1 MPLPALH
8 THPHRDAS
16 LVRLLARIDRSLDR
30 AVRTSGRFTRWRLA
44 IFMIGAV
51 ASITL
56 FQQQWYQ
63 FGNVTLVGSLTLF
76 IIVARYHSKLEDRV
90 QRLRVWRRIK
100 ATHLARLRLDWTGI
114 PARVTPSLE
123 QHPYAVDLDL
133 VGRHSLLELLDTTNS
148 SNGRERLADWLLTQP
163 PDPIRWAKRQRLIK
177 ELTGL
182 PLFRDRLGL
191 EASLLGEAELNGDR
205 IRLALAPPVGFSGLI
220 PLLLIQGVLAGTTL
234 GLAFASA
241 ISGFREYWI
250 LSFTVYAA
258 IYLLTSGQV
267 EPVFGRAL
275 SLHGQLEKLGGLFR
289 YLERRSYR
297 ATPSLGRLCASV
309 VAGATR
315 PSIAIRRLARVSHA
329 LSVRAHPLVHL
340 ALNGIVPWDLF
351 FTWRLER
358 IRGHVVND
366 VSVWLETLAE
376 LEASNAL
383 AAFAFLHPEYRWPVP
398 LPAEAST
405 NEDRAAVLVAN
416 ALGHPLIPSTQRV
429 ANDLDMRGLGRVLLV
444 TGSNMSGKST
454 FLRTVGINVCL
465 AQAGA
470 PVCAM
475 SFEWTWV
482 RMACCIRVDDSL
494 EAGLSF
500 FYAEVKRLK
509 RLLDAAE
516 NRAAPPVLF
525 LIDEIFK
532 GTNNRE
538 RLIGSRAYIEALTTS
553 HGFGLV
559 TTHDLEL
566 AEMERTFSTL
576 TNAHFQETVQAN
588 QLKFDYTLR
597 PGPCPTTN
605 ALRIMALE
613 GLPVKDTLP
622 KDAQDSTPQG

>member
-1 MPLPALH
+1 
-8 THPHRDAS
+8 
-16 LVRLLARIDRSLDR
+16 
-30 AVRTSGRFTRWRLA
+30 
-44 IFMIGAV
+44 
-51 ASITL
+51 
-56 FQQQWYQ
+56 
-63 FGNVTLVGSLTLF
+63 
-76 IIVARYHSKLEDRV
+76 
-90 QRLRVWRRIK
+90 
-100 ATHLARLRLDWTGI
+100 
-114 PARVTPSLE
+114 
-123 QHPYAVDLDL
+123 
-133 VGRHSLLELLDTTNS
+133 
-148 SNGRERLADWLLTQP
+148 
-163 PDPIRWAKRQRLIK
+163 
-177 ELTGL
+177 
-182 PLFRDRLGL
+182 
-191 EASLLGEAELNGDR
+191 
-205 IRLALAPPVGFSGLI
+205 
-220 PLLLIQGVLAGTTL
+220 
-234 GLAFASA
+234 
-241 ISGFREYWI
+241 
-250 LSFTVYAA
+250 VYAA

-289 YLERRSYR
+289 YLEGRSYA
-297 ATPSLGRLCASV
+297 ATPALGRLCAAV

-358 IRGHVVND
+358 IRGHVLND
-366 VSVWLETLAE
+366 VAVWLETLAE

-383 AAFAFLHPEYRWPVP
+383 AAFAFLHPEYHWPVP
-398 LPAEAST
+398 LTAEPST
-405 NEDRAAVLVAN
+405 NGERTAVLSAT
-416 ALGHPLIPSTQRV
+416 ALGHPLIPSAQRV
-429 ANDLDMRGLGRVLLV
+429 SNDLDMRGLGRVLLV

-454 FLRTVGINVCL
+454 FLRTVGINACL

-470 PVCAM
+470 PVCAK

-516 NRAAPPVLF
+516 DRAAPPVLF

-538 RLIGSRAYIEALTTS
+538 RLIGSRAYIQALTTS

-566 AEMERTFSTL
+566 AEMERTFPSL
-576 TNAHFQETVQAN
+576 TNAHFQETVQAS

-613 GLPVKDTLP
+613 GLPVTDVMP
-622 KDAQDSTPQG
+622 SDSPGSVRGG

>member
-1 MPLPALH
+1 M
-8 THPHRDAS
+8 
-16 LVRLLARIDRSLDR
+16 ARIDRFLHR
-30 AVRTSGRFTRWRLA
+30 ATETSARFTRWRLA
-44 IFMIGAV
+44 IFLVGAA
-51 ASITL
+51 ASVTL

-63 FGNVTLVGSLTLF
+63 FGNITLAGFLVLF
-76 IIVARYHSKLEDRV
+76 FIVARYHSKLEDRI
-90 QRLRVWRRIK
+90 QRLRAWRRIK
-100 ATHLARLRLDWTGI
+100 ATHLARIRLDWTGI
-114 PARVTPSLE
+114 PARATPALE

-133 VGRHSLLELLDTTNS
+133 VGPHSLLALLDTTNS
-148 SNGRERLADWLLTQP
+148 SNGRERLADWLLNQP
-163 PDPIRWAKRQRLIK
+163 PDSINWDNRQTLIK
-177 ELTGL
+177 ELTRL
-182 PLFRDRLGL
+182 PLFRDRLAL
-191 EASLLGEAELNGDR
+191 EASLLGEAELNGER
-205 IRLALAPPVGFSGLI
+205 IYSALAPPVGFPRLI
-220 PLLLIQGVLAGTTL
+220 PLLLIQAMLAGVTL
-234 GLAFASA
+234 SLALASA
-241 ISGFREYWI
+241 VTGFREYWI

-289 YLERRSYR
+289 YLERRSYA
-297 ATPSLGRLCASV
+297 ATPALGRLCAAV

-358 IRGHVVND
+358 VRSHVLSD
-366 VSVWLETLAE
+366 VSIWLETLAE

-383 AAFAFLHPEYRWPVP
+383 AAFAFLHPEYHWPVP
-398 LPAEAST
+398 LPAEPST
-405 NEDRAAVLVAN
+405 NGERTAVLTAT

-429 ANDLDMRGLGRVLLV
+429 TNDLDMRGLGRVLLV

-454 FLRTVGINVCL
+454 FLRTVGINACL

-470 PVCAM
+470 PVCAR

-516 NRAAPPVLF
+516 DRTAPPVLF

-538 RLIGSRAYIEALTTS
+538 RLIGSRAYIQALTRS

-566 AEMERTFSTL
+566 ADMERTFPTL

-588 QLKFDYTLR
+588 QLQFDYKLR

-613 GLPVKDTLP
+613 GLPVGDLMP
-622 KDAQDSTPQG
+622 NDSPG

>member
-1 MPLPALH
+1 M
-8 THPHRDAS
+8 
-16 LVRLLARIDRSLDR
+16 ARIDRFLHR
-30 AVRTSGRFTRWRLA
+30 ATETSARFTRWRLA
-44 IFMIGAV
+44 IFLVGAA
-51 ASITL
+51 ASVTL

-63 FGNVTLVGSLTLF
+63 FGNITLAGFLVLF
-76 IIVARYHSKLEDRV
+76 FIVARYHSKLEDRI
-90 QRLRVWRRIK
+90 QRLRAWRRIK
-100 ATHLARLRLDWTGI
+100 ATHLARIRLDWTGI
-114 PARVTPSLE
+114 PARATPALE
-123 QHPYAVDLDL
+123 QHPYAIDLDL
-133 VGRHSLLELLDTTNS
+133 VGPHSLLALLDTTNS
-148 SNGRERLADWLLTQP
+148 SNGRERLADWLLNQP
-163 PDPIRWAKRQRLIK
+163 PDSINWDNRQTLIK
-177 ELTGL
+177 ELTRL
-182 PLFRDRLGL
+182 PLFRDRLAL
-191 EASLLGEAELNGDR
+191 EASLLGEAELNGER
-205 IRLALAPPVGFSGLI
+205 IYSALAPPVGFPRLI
-220 PLLLIQGVLAGTTL
+220 PLLLIQAMLAGVTL
-234 GLAFASA
+234 SLALASA
-241 ISGFREYWI
+241 VTGFREYWI

-289 YLERRSYR
+289 YLERRSYA
-297 ATPSLGRLCASV
+297 ATPALGRLCAAV

-358 IRGHVVND
+358 VRSHVLSD
-366 VSVWLETLAE
+366 VSIWLETLAE

-383 AAFAFLHPEYRWPVP
+383 AAFAFLHPEYHWPVP
-398 LPAEAST
+398 LPAEPST
-405 NEDRAAVLVAN
+405 NGERTAVLTAT

-429 ANDLDMRGLGRVLLV
+429 TNDLDMRGLGRVLLV

-454 FLRTVGINVCL
+454 FLRTVGINACL

-470 PVCAM
+470 PVCAR

-516 NRAAPPVLF
+516 DRTAPPVLF

-538 RLIGSRAYIEALTTS
+538 RLIGSRAYIQALTRS

-566 AEMERTFSTL
+566 ADMERTFPTL

-588 QLKFDYTLR
+588 QLQFDYKLR

-613 GLPVKDTLP
+613 GLPVGDLMP
-622 KDAQDSTPQG
+622 NDSPG